1 MSQGRARSL
10 PSLADAEVEIHEELG
25 RGSFSRV
32 YRCSRRG
39 SDYAIKI
46 QASHGEAAHRRHF
59 LREAAALAC
68 FDDPS
73 LAKIHT
79 IGEQD
84 GRAYLVMDLV
94 QGTSLADVLRQ
105 GPLPEARI
113 VELARRVARALHV
126 AHRHGVVHCDVK
138 PRNIIVGD
146 TPEIKLVDFGLAARK
161 QELREGR
168 VVMGTY
174 QYAAPEQTGLLRRTV
189 DGRADLYA
197 LGVVMFACASGRTP
211 FVTSDPDEMM
221 RMHASVVPPD
231 VRSLAPGISWG
242 LSAVITKL
250 LAKDPD
256 DRFQTGIELVE
267 ALDALP
273 TLNTAAARGQPLRL
287 DRHVRRFAGR
297 DLDLPLIGRDEEMAA
312 IERRWQLARGGEGSV
327 VWMQGRPGSGKSRLS
342 REMVARLDRGQAR
355 VFLVTCP
362 QDRSG
367 PFAPLRAMIAA
378 LHREISRE
386 VETERRLA
394 IAELRRAAGDRAGL
408 LARFS
413 DLLRLYLDE
422 VNTEVTDDLLF
433 GAVADFITALASRER
448 PLVLMIDD
456 VQWIDTASVQVLR
469 RLLVRVEQHPILL
482 VMGSRTEVEAGSL
495 LTPYDAGVSMLRIH
509 LKPLTVADVRALVGV
524 LIGGPLRPRIVEQI
538 TSRTGGV
545 PMAVCE
551 YIRTLLDEGVLRPD
565 WDGWKFD
572 EERLDRLDLP
582 GDILE
587 LMLQRV
593 DSLDPETRTLLAAA
607 AVLGVRFDAR
617 YLAAVGDTSEAAV
630 DRALWAG
637 TQARV
642 IGSVQQTRYAFVH
655 ERIHQ
660 AVLRRLHSR
669 ELARLHR
676 RAAEVLDAVVGDDR
690 PADEMLFAIGRHYA
704 RGELRNPERVFTRLF
719 EAAQRAASGH
729 AYEDAYTFIS
739 RAGEVARE
747 YDRRLDRAYY
757 VLLGEVCYRN
767 GRTSEAEAAFREGLA
782 CSKSALERAAI
793 RAQLAEAKQAGFLLS
808 EAMEEAELGFA
819 ELGVAPPGEDVRG
832 MAQAAKALFLST
844 VPSKRKPPRELREE
858 DGAERRL
865 VLLRLFYVIDHVA
878 FFGLRQ
884 NLMLQSMVR
893 TSYYAAATA
902 VPDLAQVRAHT
913 NLAGMTSVVGLES
926 SFRRHVEIAK
936 ELAEKLGDRGAM
948 ARAIGYGGYGL
959 DALDRP
965 NRAIEWYREAM
976 NVGERWL
983 DLDALGNISLALIW
997 HLFDRGYLD
1006 EAMMWT
1012 DRVCPRFLASGGTG
1026 LLQTHVVILFA
1037 SCVHAAKGRGGA
1049 ALQLLARA
1057 KKVMRPFS
1065 GEVYIRASLLGC
1077 ELLTLVE
1084 TGQFDEMIDP
1094 LIDQYVALKLNPARL
1109 PVSGRQGFFAAAFG
1123 LLQRGIQGRAW
1134 GVGFAKKR
1142 LRELINLAKKAST
1155 ARIFSAQT
1163 AILEAGYCWLSDEP
1177 DRAYEWLADAEMVAH
1192 QIDSPRVLCE
1202 AARLRAHLLSEEGQP
1217 QAAKREAGRAL
1228 KLAQDHGM
1236 ATRAAWIQEA
1246 FKMVDPQMPSPG
1258 LNPGSSLSGRTRVA
1272 VAASDPDLILS
1283 RELARNWE
1291 ILRDLSLSSVQ
1302 ADSPV
1307 AQQELVVLRVLDAFS
1322 AERGFLFLGDEV
1334 GQAPLFRIGRMSD
1347 GTALDRPDDIAR
1359 SVVDH
1364 VFRNQQPLLIRTD
1377 TVPHQAVFGA
1387 EPVLNMRSVI
1397 AASLNLGERTFG
1409 VLYLDRKIVD
1419 GAFEPGDEQRLHAFA
1434 SHAALAL
1441 EAARVAH
1448 LEYSVEEA
1456 CREASDLLE
1465 VASLARGVALLL
1477 VDQHG
1482 ELCDSGATLIRLTAP
1497 WGSAAKWWSQARSR
1511 LQSAWAFG
1519 SESAVRM
1526 AVIEVAHPEGPR
1538 RFELT
1543 HTGTTHQLP
1552 DGRVVQVVVAVDI
1565 SRRRYI
1571 EESLRIRAQTS
1582 VSERERVAV
1591 ESQAVSAELAAF
1603 ARNVRAKLVHLQQVP
1618 GREAAAEAMASLRGV
1633 IAEMYPDE

>member
-1 MSQGRARSL
+1 MSQGRTRGL
-10 PSLADAEVEIHEELG
+10 PSLGAAEIEIHEELG

-32 YRCSRRG
+32 YRCRRRG
-39 SDYAIKI
+39 RDYAIKI
-46 QASHGEAAHRRHF
+46 QASPGEAAHRRHF

-68 FDDPS
+68 FDDPG

-113 VELARRVARALHV
+113 IELARRVARALHV
-126 AHRHGVVHCDVK
+126 AHRHGMVHCDVK

-146 TPEIKLVDFGLAARK
+146 TPEVKLVDFGLAARK

-174 QYAAPEQTGLLRRTV
+174 IYSAPEQTGLLRRTV

-197 LGVVMFACASGRTP
+197 LGVVMFTCASGRTP
-211 FVTSDPDEMM
+211 FVASAPDEMM

-273 TLNTAAARGQPLRL
+273 ALNTAAARGQPLRL

-297 DLDLPLIGRDEEMAA
+297 DLDLPLIGRDDEMAA
-312 IERRWQLARGGEGSV
+312 IERRWQRARGGEGSV
-327 VWMQGRPGSGKSRLS
+327 VWMQGRPGSGKSRLL
-342 REMVARLDRGQAR
+342 REVVARLDRGQAR

-367 PFAPLRAMIAA
+367 PFAPLRAVVSA

-386 VETERRLA
+386 VEAERRQA

-408 LARFS
+408 LAKFS

-422 VNTEVTDDLLF
+422 GVAEATDDLLF

-469 RLLVRVEQHPILL
+469 RLLVCVEQHPILL
-482 VMGSRTEVEAGSL
+482 VMGSRTEADAGSL
-495 LTPYDAGVSMLRIH
+495 LTPYDAGGVAMLRIH
-509 LKPLTVADVRALVGV
+509 LNPLTVADVRALVGV

-572 EERLDRLDLP
+572 EERLDRLNLP

-593 DSLDPETRTLLAAA
+593 DGLDPETRTLLAAA

-617 YLAAVGDTSEAAV
+617 YLAAVGHATEEAV

-660 AVLRRLHSR
+660 AVLRRLHTR
-669 ELARLHR
+669 DLARLHR
-676 RAAEVLDAVVGDDR
+676 RAGEVLDAAVGDER
-690 PADEMLFAIGRHYA
+690 PADDMLFAIGRHFG
-704 RGELRNPERVFTRLF
+704 RGELRDPDRVFARLF
-719 EAAQRAASGH
+719 EAAKRAANGH
-729 AYEDAYTFIS
+729 AYEDAYAFIS
-739 RAGEVARE
+739 RAREVAGE
-747 YDRRLDRAYY
+747 SDRRLDRAFY

-767 GRTSEAEAAFREGLA
+767 GRTSEAEAAFREGLG

-819 ELGVAPPGEDVRG
+819 ELGVVPPGEDVRG
-832 MAQAAKALFLST
+832 MAQAAKALLLSS
-844 VPSKRKPPRELREE
+844 VPSQRKPPRELREE
-858 DGAERRL
+858 DGAERRQ

-878 FFGLRQ
+878 FFGLRH

-893 TSYYAAATA
+893 TDYYAAATA

-913 NLAGMTSVVGLES
+913 NLAGMMSVIGREA
-926 SFRRHVEIAK
+926 SFRSHVEIAK
-936 ELAEKLGDRGAM
+936 ELAQKLGDRGAM
-948 ARAIGYGGYGL
+948 ARAIGYGGYGF

-965 NRAIEWYREAM
+965 NTAIEWYRESM
-976 NVGERWL
+976 SMGERWL

-1006 EAMMWT
+1006 EALMWT
-1012 DRVCPRFLASGGTG
+1012 DRVCPRFLASSGTG
-1026 LLQTHVVILFA
+1026 LSQTHVVILFA

-1057 KKVMRPFS
+1057 KKIMRPFS

-1084 TGQFDEMIDP
+1084 TGQFDEMLDP
-1094 LIDQYVALKLNPARL
+1094 LIDQFVALKINPARL
-1109 PVSGRQGFFAAAFG
+1109 PVSGRQGYFAAAFG
-1123 LLQRGIQGRAW
+1123 LLQRAIQGHHHGAEFEQRK
-1134 GVGFAKKR
+1134 VG
-1142 LRELINLAKKAST
+1142 ELLNLARKAST

-1163 AILEAGYCWLSDEP
+1163 AVLEAGYSWLSG
-1177 DRAYEWLADAEMVAH
+1177 DRQRAHEWLADAEMVAH

-1202 AARLRAHLLSEEGQP
+1202 AARLRAYLLSEEGQVL
-1217 QAAKREAGRAL
+1217 AAKREAGRAL

-1236 ATRAAWIQEA
+1236 ASRAAWIQEA
-1246 FKMVDPQMPSPG
+1246 FKLVDPQMPSPG
-1258 LNPGSSLSGRTRVA
+1258 LSPGSSLSGRTRVA
-1272 VAASDPDLILS
+1272 VAASDPELILS
-1283 RELARNWE
+1283 RELARNWD

-1302 ADSPV
+1302 AESP
-1307 AQQELVVLRVLDAFS
+1307 AEQQELVVMRVMDAFS

-1334 GQAPLFRIGRMSD
+1334 GQAPLFRVGRAAD
-1347 GTALDRPDDIAR
+1347 GTVLERPDDIAR

-1377 TVPHQAVFGA
+1377 TVPHQAAFGA
-1387 EPVLNMRSVI
+1387 EAAINMRSVI
-1397 AASLNLGERTFG
+1397 AASLNLGDRTFG
-1409 VLYLDRKIVD
+1409 VLYLDRQLANGV
-1419 GAFEPGDEQRLHAFA
+1419 FEPGEEQRLHAFA

-1441 EAARVAH
+1441 ETARVAQ
-1448 LEYSVEEA
+1448 LEHSVEEA
-1456 CREASDLLE
+1456 CRESGDLLE
-1465 VASLARGVALLL
+1465 TAALACGVAVLL
-1477 VDQHG
+1477 VGPNGQPREVG
-1482 ELCDSGATLIRLTAP
+1482 STLERLTAP
-1497 WGSAAKWWSQARSR
+1497 WGSVAAWWSRVKKQ
-1511 LQSAWAFG
+1511 LPTAWSFG
-1519 SESAVRM
+1519 ANSVVRM
-1526 AVIEVAHPEGPR
+1526 VSIEVEHAEGAR

-1543 HTGTTHQLP
+1543 HTGATYPSGDRTASA
-1552 DGRVVQVVVAVDI
+1552 VVVVDV
-1565 SRRRYI
+1565 SRRKYV
-1571 EESLRIRAQTS
+1571 EESLRARTVQSAE
-1582 VSERERVAV
+1582 EREQLWAQ
-1591 ESQAVSAELAAF
+1591 SQTVSCELASF
-1603 ARNVRAKLVHLQQVP
+1603 AGEVEAQLMRIQKLGEPAAIAAHLTQLQQM
-1618 GREAAAEAMASLRGV
+1618 AAEQ
-1633 IAEMYPDE
+1633 